1 MYKILIVDDERVELQ
16 FLRHVIEKYKL
27 PLNICGE
34 AEDGLEAVE
43 LADRLKPDFV
53 IIDISMP
60 HKNGLEAAAIIKQKH
75 PWIKIYILTAY
86 EKFDYAKK
94 AIEIDVEDYLTKPIS
109 PDKLISVLKKGI
121 KSKLK
126 EKLEM
131 CKASRLHTNIK
142 AVGPNIKKQLVLDL
156 ITGKVKTDKQRAAK
170 KLLGIK
176 TDRFNHMV
184 VFLFFDKKNKNVIT
198 SEVTLTNIGAAIDGY
213 LKSQIY
219 SLYSSLTDGRL
230 VFLLEGTVHR
240 DTMESIQEWCLLHGY
255 DVFAGT
261 VTLEK
266 GCDIY
271 SVYKNAEETAENVLF
286 WNRCGFFTEKDAAEN
301 SSTKPNVAEVQN
313 KVFTALLQKNSSHA
327 MEMIKGILAEMRIK
341 GLGKEKAVKYVGD
354 LLTLVVCESAK
365 DILLQE
371 EMEFFREQILGLN
384 KKAAN
389 VDGLTLGIGEILEE
403 LFKRMIPDKI
413 SAPEYY
419 VNWVI
424 DYFKKNYHLEVT
436 LDEVAG
442 RLFLNPSYLS
452 RIFKKQTGQGFN
464 EFLNKMR
471 IEKAKALLMTG
482 KFSVGEVGRQV
493 GILDS
498 SYFSS
503 IFKKHTDIS
512 PSKLV
517 EDSKSK

>member
-1 MYKILIVDDERVELQ
+1 MYKILIVDDETVELQ
-16 FLRHVIEKYKL
+16 FLRHVIEKYNL

-34 AEDGLEAVE
+34 AEDGLEALE
-43 LADRLKPDFV
+43 LADKLKPDFV

-109 PDKLISVLKKGI
+109 PDKLINILKKGI

-131 CKASRLHTNIK
+131 CKTSRLHSNIK
-142 AVGPNIKKQLVLDL
+142 ALEPKIKKQLVLD
-156 ITGKVKTDKQRAAK
+156 IIAGGVKTDRQRAAK

-176 TDRFNHMV
+176 TDRFNQIIAAQFFERKNRKV
-184 VFLFFDKKNKNVIT
+184 VTN
-198 SEVTLTNIGAAIDGY
+198 EATLTNIGTAIDME
-213 LKSQIY
+213 LKSA
-219 SLYSSLTDGRL
+219 LYSVLADGRL
-230 VFLLEGTVHR
+230 VFLLEVTTHS
-240 DTMESIQEWCLLHGY
+240 DTMESIQKWCLMHGY

-261 VTLEK
+261 VILEK
-266 GCDIY
+266 ECDIY
-271 SVYKNAEETAENVLF
+271 SAYKIAEETAENALF
-286 WNRCGFFTEKDAAEN
+286 WHRCGFFSKKDT
-301 SSTKPNVAEVQN
+301 SSTTPNVAEVQN
-313 KVFTALLQKNSSHA
+313 KVFTSLLQKDYSHA
-327 MEMIKGILAEMRIK
+327 MEMIKEILSEMRTK
-341 GLGKEKAVKYVGD
+341 GLTKEKAVKYVGD

-365 DILLQE
+365 NILLQE
-371 EMEFFREQILGLN
+371 EMEFFREQILALN
-384 KKAAN
+384 RKSAN
-389 VDGLTLGIGEILEE
+389 VDDLTLGIGEILEE
-403 LFKRMIPDKI
+403 LLKRMVPDKL

-424 DYFKKNYHLEVT
+424 DYLKKNYHLEVT
-436 LDEVAG
+436 LDEAAG
-442 RLFLNPSYLS
+442 KLFLNPSYLS

-464 EFLNKMR
+464 EFLTKIR

-493 GILDS
+493 GIYDP